1 MGVQF
6 IRIWDRMHRTKMT
19 QHRLREISPQKHLSA
34 PFPAAAEGLKTTNLA
49 VDSGRRKSNVPPKF
63 KPDRS
68 STHETFQSK
77 SSTEQNAQATLTA
90 QMEKLNNVQIRAFRQ
105 IFENFDLEKSGTLT
119 AEELH
124 KCINQLAGYQA
135 LSFQDVVHILEDLDV
150 KGTGDIEFDEFI
162 LLQDTLQN
170 IEKNIT
176 RIVRVA

>member
-1 MGVQF
+1 MN
-6 IRIWDRMHRTKMT
+6 RTVNHKG
-19 QHRLREISPQKHLSA
+19 ICK
-34 PFPAAAEGLKTTNLA
+34 NLT
-49 VDSGRRKSNVPPKF
+49 K
-63 KPDRS
+63 
-68 STHETFQSK
+68 
-77 SSTEQNAQATLTA
+77 ATLTA

-162 LLQDTLQN
+162 FFMTRPQVSTNQNSWPIRTLDQSEMLTN
-170 IEKNIT
+170 
-176 RIVRVA
+176 